1 MVLFQAH
8 LESGPCVAVVPVP
21 GPHAGLTLHE
31 VGHHLELFGVDVA
44 VAVEVE
50 HLEGDLEVAPRGGQ
64 HRQQEDVVREGY

>member
-1 MVLFQAH
+1 MSDLK
-8 LESGPCVAVVPVP
+8 
-21 GPHAGLTLHE
+21 
-31 VGHHLELFGVDVA
+31 LFGVDVA

>member
-1 MVLFQAH
+1 MPLSW
-8 LESGPCVAVVPVP
+8 LGKRMSD
-21 GPHAGLTLHE
+21 
-31 VGHHLELFGVDVA
+31 LELFGVDVA